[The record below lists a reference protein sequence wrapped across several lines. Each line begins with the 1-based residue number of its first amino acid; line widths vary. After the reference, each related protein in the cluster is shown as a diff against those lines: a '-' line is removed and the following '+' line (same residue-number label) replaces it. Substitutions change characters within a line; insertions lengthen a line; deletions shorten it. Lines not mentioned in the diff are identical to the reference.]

1 MSKLDEFLAHK
12 INDCIKNNV
21 QVTESLLKLFKN
33 EFNVIRQKSITEQ
46 GKEIERKIIEYRKN
60 RDISFKE
67 IPRTVEL
74 KSKDE
79 SYFTESEMLI
89 GYVAPTYEELSKEE
103 KKMYNE

>member
-33 EFNVIRQKSITEQ
+33 EFNVIKTHKAINES
-46 GKEIERKIIEYRKN
+46 KEIEKQIINWRKN
-60 RDISFKE
+60 RAINSQKA
-67 IPRTVEL
+67 IIGY
-74 KSKDE
+74 KDE
-79 SYFTESEMLI
+79 SYFTESEQLI
-89 GYVAPTYEELSKEE
+89 GYVVPTYEELSKEE